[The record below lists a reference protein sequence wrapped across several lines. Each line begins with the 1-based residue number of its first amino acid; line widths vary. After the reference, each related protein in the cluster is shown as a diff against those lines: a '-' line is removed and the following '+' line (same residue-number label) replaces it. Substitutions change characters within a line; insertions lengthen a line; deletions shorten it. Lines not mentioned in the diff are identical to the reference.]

1 MKTSPNPGS
10 IRALRTAPAFT
21 LIELLTVIAII
32 GILAAII
39 IPTVGAV
46 RGNAQKVRCLSNLRQ
61 IGMAMHA
68 YVADNKNNIPVNVTG
83 RAAPAA
89 NGRWA
94 DLLSS
99 YIASITTGFRT
110 QVFYCSLADPA
121 AYAVGGNNQGQYAVS
136 DRLNGNPWPNAPQT
150 VNGVVYPYAGQTFP
164 RGVPF
169 SLVATPARVVVMG
182 ETPVNAATSP
192 NLSVDNFFPTA
203 ARGAA
208 ANHRSDRD
216 PTKGDGP
223 GNYLY
228 LDGHVVSLSN
238 WPGKGEFEI
247 K

>member
-1 MKTSPNPGS
+1 MKPRTS
-10 IRALRTAPAFT
+10 AFT

-39 IPTVGAV
+39 IPTVSMV
-46 RGNAQKVRCLSNLRQ
+46 RGNAQKTRCVSNLRQ

-83 RAAPAA
+83 RAAPAI

-94 DLLSS
+94 DLLAS
-99 YIASITTGFRT
+99 YIASTTTGFRAE
-110 QVFYCSLADPA
+110 VFYCPLSDPA
-121 AYAVGGNNQGQYAVS
+121 AYAAGGNNQGQYAVS
-136 DRLNGNPWPNAPQT
+136 DRLNGTSWPTGPQT
-150 VNGVVYPYAGQTFP
+150 VNGVVYPYAGQAFP

-169 SLVATPARVVVMG
+169 SLVPTPARVLVMG
-182 ETPVNAATSP
+182 ESPINATTSP
-192 NLSVDNFFPTA
+192 NLSVDNFFPNA

-216 PTKGDGP
+216 PTKGDGV

-228 LDGHVVSLSN
+228 LDGHVVSHSM